1 LNSEICILTSAISA
15 FLSQTMSSNSVP
27 PVLAIVSDL
36 IFRSKIDAAARR
48 AGVPL
53 RIAKS
58 VEQLDRHLGNA
69 TPAVVLMDLEMEGLD
84 TAAMLGR
91 LRASPAAANV
101 PVIGFAGHTNVEVI
115 RAARADGVQ
124 VMARSAFVSE
134 LDALLDRIA
143 AHARG
148 D

>member
-1 LNSEICILTSAISA
+1 MSAHSA
-15 FLSQTMSSNSVP
+15 P
-27 PVLAIVSDL
+27 PVLAIISDL
-36 IFRSKIDAAARR
+36 MFRSKIDDAARK

-53 RIAKS
+53 RVAKN
-58 VEQLDRHLGNA
+58 VEQLERHLGNA

-84 TAAMLGR
+84 AGAMLGR
-91 LRASPAAANV
+91 LRATPTAANV

-124 VMARSAFVSE
+124 VMARSAFVAE
-134 LDALLDRIA
+134 LPALMDRIA
-143 AHARG
+143 ANSRG

>member
-1 LNSEICILTSAISA
+1 MSPDSA
-15 FLSQTMSSNSVP
+15 L
-27 PVLAIVSDL
+27 PVLAIISDL
-36 IFRSKIDAAARR
+36 MFRSKIDDAARK

-53 RIAKS
+53 RVAKS
-58 VEQLDRHLGNA
+58 VEQLERHLGNA

-84 TAAMLGR
+84 APGMLGR
-91 LRASPAAANV
+91 LRATPAAAHV

-124 VMARSAFVSE
+124 VMARSAFVAE
-134 LDALLDRIA
+134 LPALMARIA
-143 AHARG
+143 AHSRG

>member
-1 LNSEICILTSAISA
+1 MSPDERESPPILVI
-15 FLSQTMSSNSVP
+15 
-27 PVLAIVSDL
+27 ISDL
-36 IFRSKIDAAARR
+36 IFRSKIDEEARR

-58 VEQLDRHLGNA
+58 PEQLDRHLGNA

-84 TAAMLGR
+84 TPGMLSR
-91 LRASPAAANV
+91 LRANPAASKI

-115 RAARADGVQ
+115 HAARAEGVQ
-124 VMARSAFVSE
+124 VMARSAFVAQLPAMME
-134 LDALLDRIA
+134 RIA

-148 D
+148 S